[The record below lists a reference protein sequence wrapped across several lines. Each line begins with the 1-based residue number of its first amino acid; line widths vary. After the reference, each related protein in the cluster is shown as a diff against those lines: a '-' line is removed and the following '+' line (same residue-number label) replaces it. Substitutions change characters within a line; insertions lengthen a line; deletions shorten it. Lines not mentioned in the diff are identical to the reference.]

1 MAIVI
6 IPMQV
11 ILLVTIST
19 VSRHVLIAID
29 DVFWKCKKAISY
41 DLIRKKP
48 TFFQLETAK
57 KLLKNTFSKIL
68 FFGKKGV
75 SAKNGALSSQNAF
88 LCGKQL

>member
-11 ILLVTIST
+11 ILLATIST

-41 DLIRKKP
+41 DLIRKKTYFFP
-48 TFFQLETAK
+48 TGNCK
-57 KLLKNTFSKIL
+57 KNF
-68 FFGKKGV
+68 
-75 SAKNGALSSQNAF
+75 
-88 LCGKQL
+88 